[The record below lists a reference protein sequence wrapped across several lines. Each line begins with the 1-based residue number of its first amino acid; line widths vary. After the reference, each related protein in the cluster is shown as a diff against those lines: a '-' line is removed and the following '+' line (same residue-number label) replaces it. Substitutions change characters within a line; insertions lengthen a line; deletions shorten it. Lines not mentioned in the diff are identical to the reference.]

1 MKMIS
6 VYDYLGRAG
15 GKELGGKVVKTAASM
30 GIKLETRYVSNPV
43 YKGNVM
49 LYPESFLELYFKANK
64 Q

>member
-15 GKELGGKVVKTAASM
+15 GKELGGKVAAAAASM
-30 GIKLETRYVSNPV
+30 GIKLETRYVSNPG

-49 LYPESFLELYFKANK
+49 LYPDTFLELYFKANK

>member
-15 GKELGGKVVKTAASM
+15 GKELGGKVAASAASM
-30 GIKLETRYVSNPV
+30 GIKLQTRYVSNSV

-49 LYPESFLELYFKANK
+49 LYQKAF
-64 Q
+64 

>member
-6 VYDYLGRAG
+6 LYDYLGRAG
-15 GKELGGKVVKTAASM
+15 GKELGAQVTAAATSM

-49 LYPESFLELYFKANK
+49 LYPDNFLELYFKANG
-64 Q
+64 